1 MNNDENVIEWLKGA
15 KTAMITVTQVRYK
28 NKIKKYAA
36 SKPKECVVLA
46 ENTDGSICARIPLSW
61 LKISPPRSVSSENV
75 EKATERINNYNQKYL
90 FNRQNQV

>member
-1 MNNDENVIEWLKGA
+1 MNSDENVIEWLKGA

-61 LKISPPRSVSSENV
+61 LKISPPRKSSEKQR
-75 EKATERINNYNQKYL
+75 EKAREHMSNYNSKYSSIL
-90 FNRQNQV
+90 